1 MAAGFG
7 DLAEQH
13 NEARPADEQIR
24 LRMVFHAGEVIFDD
38 HRATSAAVNPTFRL
52 LDAAPL
58 KAALAGSL
66 GRMAPL

>member
-1 MAAGFG
+1 
-7 DLAEQH
+7 
-13 NEARPADEQIR
+13 
-24 LRMVFHAGEVIFDD
+24 MVFHAGEVIFDD